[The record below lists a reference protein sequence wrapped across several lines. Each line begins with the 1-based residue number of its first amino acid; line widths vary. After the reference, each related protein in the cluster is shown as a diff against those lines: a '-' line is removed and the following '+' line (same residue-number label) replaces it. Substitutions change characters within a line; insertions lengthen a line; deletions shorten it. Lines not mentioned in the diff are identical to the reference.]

1 MIVNGI
7 ERQTSQCLLQILGNE
22 LDPLGCL
29 NWLLVLVGIGLQPHK
44 VPTSTGLPTTC
55 AGPSGNCMLLCSG
68 RTHTADNDMTWKT
81 TTAQIYLLAMQNQ
94 PLHIRLPCHQPT
106 LSHPKECPTEIWWE
120 KEKKNGC
127 RTSVKWS
134 DRYPTYWPWSEAS
147 VSVIT
152 GITLWLARPLGPNQK
167 MLVALQTR
175 ITLSHSS
182 LRHITKEHRQKHKI
196 SSAQWGSC
204 TRLETSIEIP
214 QIASEPF
221 QRQCWE
227 TSERWVEHIWAFPSP
242 QIPSWTKLNRT

>member
-1 MIVNGI
+1 MQVWQSYTD
-7 ERQTSQCLLQILGNE
+7 R
-22 LDPLGCL
+22 PY
-29 NWLLVLVGIGLQPHK
+29 
-44 VPTSTGLPTTC
+44 TGLPTACMSANKVQLCQQLYTLQIYS
-55 AGPSGNCMLLCSG
+55 AISISTHFIFFGIFFVFFFCMLLCSG

-81 TTAQIYLLAMQNQ
+81 TTAQIYLLSMQNQ

-120 KEKKNGC
+120 NFFFLNGC

-167 MLVALQTR
+167 TLVALQTR

-214 QIASEPF
+214 QIASEPSKAMLGNF
-221 QRQCWE
+221 WE
-227 TSERWVEHIWAFPSP
+227 MGGAHLGFSEPSDT
-242 QIPSWTKLNRT
+242 ILN